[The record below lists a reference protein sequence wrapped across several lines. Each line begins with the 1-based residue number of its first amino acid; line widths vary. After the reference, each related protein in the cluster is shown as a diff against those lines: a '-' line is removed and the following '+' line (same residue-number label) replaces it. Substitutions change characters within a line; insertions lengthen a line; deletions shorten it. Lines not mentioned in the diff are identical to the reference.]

1 MVTVGQ
7 GAMFSMIDLLKDILT
22 YFGVPQS
29 IVVLLFVA
37 ILFVGTIAFLIKAYK
52 WFVIKRRQ
60 SVLNANLSP
69 YISKSDVDK
78 ATRFY
83 IPTKY
88 QNVSPS
94 ADDEPGKSHIASA
107 KAKLLPLFLNE
118 VFKDKADTSKYYLI
132 LADSG
137 MGKTTFLINLFM
149 RHTVRRLWNLLH
161 DFPSPGVR
169 LFPLGAPDIW
179 EAIDQIENKQETIL
193 LLDAFDE
200 DVNAVEDHEGRMA
213 EILERTQKFKKI
225 VVTCRTQFFPSD
237 KEIPDDTGY
246 VSFGGDQI
254 SYKFQRVYLSV
265 FDESDIKKYLRKRF
279 AFFQIRKRARALEV
293 VRKSPNLVMRP
304 MLLSYINDLVQSN
317 RTFEFS
323 YEIYEVLVD
332 RWIDRESRK
341 KAVRDKYGDEKYKG
355 MLRRFSQSLAVNLY
369 LKREERG
376 GYFVRRDELIQNP
389 TELKNI
395 ADMEGPGMAEAEIRS
410 KSLLNRDAEGR
421 YKFSHKSIMEYFLAC
436 ELMENH
442 RLLRTFEFDGMSA
455 TEAFISEKLEPLR
468 NLGGHLVDLD
478 WVRFPFHA
486 LEVPDLRGV
495 VEITIHR
502 LENFDIEK
510 LGVFTNAE
518 RITIYDVE
526 KLNAL
531 YFLDMAFSEVSS
543 KSRDDLRERKN
554 SQRQLLKQFERRDLH
569 ELAARL
575 NAVRKRGA
583 AKISGVEEAEVIPK
597 FMKRFGI
604 TTGFWR
610 RKIEAGA
617 MTDDFFRDAE
627 QIEVFLKKM
636 RRLRNT
642 LPKCTFHY

>member
-1 MVTVGQ
+1 
-7 GAMFSMIDLLKDILT
+7 MIDLLKDILT